1 MVPKFNKKKC
11 HQLSSYLSSQD
22 NAITGGEIFMIS
34 MAVIGKAAS
43 VLRPSFLLSLYFQVS
58 PVSNMAM
65 KTDGI
70 TQRSLPIQVR
80 GSLAI
85 WNLPEET

>member
-1 MVPKFNKKKC
+1 MPKFNNKKC
-11 HQLSSYLSSQD
+11 LQLLSYLSSQD
-22 NAITGGEIFMIS
+22 NAITGGEIFMRTTG
-34 MAVIGKAAS
+34 AIGKVAS
-43 VLRPSFLLSLYFQVS
+43 VHLQNSPTSLYFQEN

-70 TQRSLPIQVR
+70 IQRFLPIQER